1 MIQQIFQS
9 THCVSEKT
17 GFFSSLCVQW
27 SSLVHFTLCYCMSH
41 QWHLLISRTLVAR
54 FAALQKTVSS
64 ECNVAS
70 VRTAVQWTAGC
81 QTQWRKV
88 GETAAQRKPDS
99 DVRMR
104 KLSTSWTLLYQQVQY
119 VAAHTDTERVTV
131 VSVEPRRGGRRT
143 TAHMFGR
150 PLTFRHVGPQ
160 TVMSLFQVQSC
171 SPEQSTPLGS

>member
-70 VRTAVQWTAGC
+70 VRTAIQWTAGC

-88 GETAAQRKPDS
+88 GERRRLSVNPTLTLGWGSCRPHEHCCISRCNMSPRTQTQSASPSLDEGAEERQHICSAGLLLS
-99 DVRMR
+99 D
-104 KLSTSWTLLYQQVQY
+104 TS
-119 VAAHTDTERVTV
+119 
-131 VSVEPRRGGRRT
+131 GRR
-143 TAHMFGR
+143 
-150 PLTFRHVGPQ
+150 L
-160 TVMSLFQVQSC
+160 
-171 SPEQSTPLGS
+171 